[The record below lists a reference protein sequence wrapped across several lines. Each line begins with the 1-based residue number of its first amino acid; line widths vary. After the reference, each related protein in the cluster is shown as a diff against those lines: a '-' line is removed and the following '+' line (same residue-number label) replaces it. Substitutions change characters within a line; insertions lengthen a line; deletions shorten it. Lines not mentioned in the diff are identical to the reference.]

1 MFETATSILS
11 VIDYIARRYYIY
23 PPNNFLPDGSVKG
36 KRNQN
41 FPLKVS
47 DIYFCYVESNIY
59 SLPYS
64 KPTNAISNSFDK
76 VLMVSFED
84 FVTD

>member
-1 MFETATSILS
+1 MFEAATSILS

-47 DIYFCYVESNIY
+47 DIYFCYVESVTYITCHIQNLPMQ
-59 SLPYS
+59 SL
-64 KPTNAISNSFDK
+64 T
-76 VLMVSFED
+76 VLTRF
-84 FVTD
+84 